1 MFEYCWWK
9 SERIEV
15 CFVESQV
22 NIKDRDDVRYNEDL
36 SEPIGMVK
44 KDIKK
49 DIKKITKNVEEKEE
63 INRHKTFS
71 SFFRDDTPIVGVKIR
86 KKDE

>member
-36 SEPIGMVK
+36 NEPIGMVK

-49 DIKKITKNVEEKEE
+49 TKKNVGEKEE
-63 INRHKTFS
+63 INHHKTFS
-71 SFFRDDTPIVGVKIR
+71 SFFRNDTPIVGVKIR